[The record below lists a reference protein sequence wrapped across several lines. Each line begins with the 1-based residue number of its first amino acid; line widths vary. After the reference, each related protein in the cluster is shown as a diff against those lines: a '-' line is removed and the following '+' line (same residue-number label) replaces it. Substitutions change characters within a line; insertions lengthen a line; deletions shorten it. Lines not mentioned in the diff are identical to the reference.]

1 MLYKAVECVPGNLE
15 MWLALAKL
23 EDYKGAQKVL
33 NLARKALPT
42 EHSIWIH
49 AAKLEESQGN

>member
-1 MLYKAVECVPGNLE
+1 

-23 EDYKGAQKVL
+23 ETYQNAKEVL
-33 NLARKALPT
+33 NRARKNLPT

-49 AAKLEESQGN
+49 AAKLEEAEGKD